1 VALHL
6 GHHQPFIA
14 GHAENGLIPLPPL
27 DGSKILLSFF
37 SFETRA
43 RVMAFDRYGFFIV
56 FLLLALNFFNGY
68 FNLVYRAFISIANL
82 IL

>member
-1 VALHL
+1 
-6 GHHQPFIA
+6 
-14 GHAENGLIPLPPL
+14 
-27 DGSKILLSFF
+27 
-37 SFETRA
+37 
-43 RVMAFDRYGFFIV
+43 MAFDRYGFFIV